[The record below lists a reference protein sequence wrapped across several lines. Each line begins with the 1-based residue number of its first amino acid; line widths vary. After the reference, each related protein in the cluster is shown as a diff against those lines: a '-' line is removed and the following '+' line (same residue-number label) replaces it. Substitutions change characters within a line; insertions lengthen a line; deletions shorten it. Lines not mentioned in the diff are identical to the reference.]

1 MDGFIGADIADLRDF
16 AKTMDKASHALSQQA
31 QLLSNVVNQSRGWK
45 GPDADRFRQTW
56 NSSHRPTLAAT
67 SRTLAEVSTMLRKN
81 AQEQET
87 ASSAA
92 SIDGTGES
100 CVAPAPQDNG
110 WNPQNTL
117 IDWGKGLV
125 GLGLKGKDALTYL
138 KDWKGLLSSKTIFDL
153 KGKLPNFAQFGDD
166 FKNALGVFTKADGI
180 VGKIGTGLKAFGRFA
195 GVAAAPFAIG
205 GGIHDMFWPDHDGGR
220 GVMDRISGGMSVVAG
235 GGSLLM
241 AVGLLSNPVGI
252 GIVVGAGVI
261 AAGWAVGNL
270 IADTK
275 WGQAMGRGIA
285 NAAGNVFD
293 GAKKAVGGVVE
304 GANNVVNGAKNF
316 FSNPVKSLGGLFA

>member
-16 AKTMDKASHALSQQA
+16 AKAMDKASHALLLQA
-31 QLLSNVVNQSRGWK
+31 QTLSNAVNQPHGWK
-45 GPDADRFRQTW
+45 GPDADRFRQSW
-56 NSSHRPTLAAT
+56 NTSHRPTIAAT
-67 SRTLAEVSTMLRKN
+67 SRSLQQAADMLRKD
-81 AQEQET
+81 ATEQEA
-87 ASSAA
+87 ASSVA
-92 SIDGTGES
+92 SLDGTGEV
-100 CVAPAPQDNG
+100 CVDPTLQDSG

-125 GLGLKGKDALTYL
+125 GLGLKVNDVVKYATS
-138 KDWKGLLSSKTIFDL
+138 WKGYLSDKKIFDL
-153 KGKLPNFAQFGDD
+153 KGKLPNFGKFGDD

-180 VGKIGTGLKAFGRFA
+180 VGKIGTGIKAFGRFA

-220 GVMDRISGGMSVVAG
+220 GAMERISGGMSVVAG

-241 AVGLLSNPVGI
+241 AVGLLTNPVGI

-270 IADTK
+270 IADTE

-293 GAKKAVGGVVE
+293 GAKEAVGSVVE
-304 GANNVVNGAKNF
+304 GANNVVDGAKNF
-316 FSNPVKSLGGLFA
+316 FSNPVKSLGGLFT